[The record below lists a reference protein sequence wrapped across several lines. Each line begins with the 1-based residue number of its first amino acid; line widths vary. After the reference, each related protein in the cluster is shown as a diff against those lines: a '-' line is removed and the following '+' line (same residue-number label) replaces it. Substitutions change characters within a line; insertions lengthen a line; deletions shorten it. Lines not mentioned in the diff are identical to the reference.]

1 MLEMKREKEE
11 LALLV
16 EAERVNAKKY
26 HAQLQSKTE
35 RLKYLEKQS
44 KSTPEPSAPQ
54 VNKSEP
60 MRPNQE

>member
-1 MLEMKREKEE
+1 M
-11 LALLV
+11 
-16 EAERVNAKKY
+16 NAKKY

-54 VNKSEP
+54 VNSNEP
-60 MRPNQE
+60 MKLNQE